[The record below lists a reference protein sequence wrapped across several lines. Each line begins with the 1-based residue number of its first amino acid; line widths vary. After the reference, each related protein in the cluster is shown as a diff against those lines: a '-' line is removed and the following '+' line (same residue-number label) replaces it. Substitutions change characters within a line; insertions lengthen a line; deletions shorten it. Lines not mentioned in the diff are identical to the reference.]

1 METKI
6 RLPLGT
12 AGVRNEF
19 PPDNAGNGAKR
30 ASALE
35 PAVLICMIPSSRENF
50 VPDPKVK
57 EKEKG
62 KRAKTA
68 AQAEIL
74 KAPEK
79 GEIPRDRRRDRLG
92 NHLANSGSEEIAEI
106 PKIVSKD
113 GIVLIA

>member
-6 RLPLGT
+6 CLPLGT

-35 PAVLICMIPSSRENF
+35 PAVLICMIPSSRGNF
-50 VPDPKVK
+50 VPVLKAK

-62 KRAKTA
+62 KRAKA
-68 AQAEIL
+68 AAKAEIP

-79 GEIPRDRRRDRLG
+79 GEIPRGRLRDPLG
-92 NHLANSGSEEIAEI
+92 NHLASSGSEEIAEI